1 MNFTIGKFALT
12 YNRNQYMSSSL
23 SYYSSPLV
31 LVVPPGN
38 SLPPIEKLL
47 GPFEPIIWY
56 LVVTVILI
64 SFLCIKIVTL
74 SDKSIQHFVFGRNVE
89 SPYMNV
95 FSIFF
100 GISMK
105 KLPNRNFARTLFLLF
120 TIYCFIV
127 RNSYQGSLFRF
138 LRTSFRG
145 KEIEAIDDAVE
156 KDFTFY
162 MVASAQEHTIRIP
175 EVFKRRFVLK
185 SSEVPGIRMK
195 TLDSGFQGTLVS
207 SLEQILYINKIN
219 QKNYSLKVCPEYLSR
234 FYYGIYFRKNS
245 YLIHAVD
252 NQILILLQNGLI
264 SYWARMYVDE
274 NYLKPKMETKA
285 PQALQ
290 MDQIS
295 GVFEVFAGGL
305 FLAILAFLAEL
316 VFFKCFRN

>member
-1 MNFTIGKFALT
+1 
-12 YNRNQYMSSSL
+12 
-23 SYYSSPLV
+23 
-31 LVVPPGN
+31 
-38 SLPPIEKLL
+38 
-47 GPFEPIIWY
+47 
-56 LVVTVILI
+56 
-64 SFLCIKIVTL
+64 
-74 SDKSIQHFVFGRNVE
+74 
-89 SPYMNV
+89 
-95 FSIFF
+95 
-100 GISMK
+100 
-105 KLPNRNFARTLFLLF
+105 
-120 TIYCFIV
+120 
-127 RNSYQGSLFRF
+127 
-138 LRTSFRG
+138 
-145 KEIEAIDDAVE
+145 
-156 KDFTFY
+156 
-162 MVASAQEHTIRIP
+162 
-175 EVFKRRFVLK
+175 
-185 SSEVPGIRMK
+185 MK

-316 VFFKCFRN
+316 VFFKCLRS